1 VRNTFLDIEDT
12 PEPGEIVRS
21 KTAPPASGNWV
32 GGTQGN
38 PRRFLRWRCDVL
50 AILMGFL
57 WDFLVVLLD
66 LMGFYGI
73 LWWFYGIVWFSHVFF
88 FVGFGDMISDEWF

>member
-1 VRNTFLDIEDT
+1 
-12 PEPGEIVRS
+12 
-21 KTAPPASGNWV
+21 
-32 GGTQGN
+32 
-38 PRRFLRWRCDVL
+38 
-50 AILMGFL
+50 MGFL
-57 WDFLVVLLD
+57 WDFMVVLWD